1 MSATNAGN
9 TYPKST
15 AVMKRWMT
23 EVKENPH
30 HTKHAGVFSPEAC
43 RYVLGEYPL
52 TEAVDFQHR
61 CVFVMCVCGAMRMED
76 IVRAPKMLKSAEL
89 DIPRSVCF
97 VLRKTKN
104 DPRGDG
110 PVEGRTWRVPC
121 CCLASLDAA
130 DSKRMKADLKKN
142 PQVPCYGPCPYQ
154 VIIDYTL
161 RIPDPFGHSWKSAMA
176 VDPQRPSL
184 KFMRARLTTGDRP
197 FTTMPL
203 GINMLRKFL
212 SNANLRLPEHLSLL
226 YSPNTSGNSGR
237 RSFVKNAV
245 NSAWGGCSERR

>member
-1 MSATNAGN
+1 MELGTGEEFKTYDQVPADKYTDDNIALILIALGIASGWGLSQKKGCIAAINDQLFLHGKHTMSATNAGN
-9 TYPKST
+9 AYPKST
-15 AVMKRWMT
+15 AVIKRWLT

-61 CVFVMCVCGAMRMED
+61 CVFVMSVFGAMRMED
-76 IVRAPKMLKSAEL
+76 IDCTRSEDVKIEPYDAEL

-121 CCLASLDAA
+121 CCLTSLDAAA
-130 DSKRMKADLKKN
+130 DSKRMKADLKEN
-142 PQVPCYGPCPYQ
+142 PQVPCYDPCPYQ

-161 RIPDPFGHSWKSAMA
+161 RIFDPFG
-176 VDPQRPSL
+176 
-184 KFMRARLTTGDRP
+184 
-197 FTTMPL
+197 
-203 GINMLRKFL
+203 L
-212 SNANLRLPEHLSLL
+212 S
-226 YSPNTSGNSGR
+226 
-237 RSFVKNAV
+237 
-245 NSAWGGCSERR
+245 